1 LRFGVHVAVEG
12 VRGQVEAGGVAVE
25 VVVGRN
31 RRHFSRL
38 FAVVL
43 LFDVVAAV
51 AFDEAVAALL
61 DYAVLLVVRVVLIR
75 TRTGTPGT
83 ARRTTLAVILA
94 RTRPLE
100 FLLVVDALLADRI
113 VRGGE
118 SAVAPVVV
126 QLLEEVLHALPLLLD
141 AVQGGA
147 VLALESVPADARCLQ
162 GLDVLLLQLV
172 GDGVFGVGFAAVARF
187 PGRVVVAVVDEGQRA
202 DGSAPDLAVVG
213 LEGGAGGGRRVGT
226 VFVGGLDG
234 HPLQGLEPTV
244 STEKDARF
252 AGTNLA
258 LLEELLVAGL
268 FSRSDEIL
276 QVGGVI
282 LEEVSAGVEQ
292 QEAPR
297 AVVQPLSRLLQS
309 LPEGLH
315 LHLEVPGRVLQAL
328 VLVVEVSH
336 GGRLLLVLFFG
347 IVDVLAFFEQVAG
360 LLELSLQRKER

>member
-25 VVVGRN
+25 MVVGRN

-51 AFDEAVAALL
+51 ALDEAVAALL

-100 FLLVVDALLADRI
+100 FLLVVDGLLADRI

-187 PGRVVVAVVDEGQRA
+187 PGRVVVAMVDEGQRA

-315 LHLEVPGRVLQAL
+315 LHLQVPGRVLQAL

-360 LLELSLQRKER
+360 FLELSLQRKER